1 LPNNA
6 TSLSGD
12 DVISDVI
19 KNAVYSKEGH
29 LTKAFQTEKNMTLQ
43 VNC

>member
-1 LPNNA
+1 LFR
-6 TSLSGD
+6 GD

-19 KNAVYSKEGH
+19 KNAVYRKRLT
-29 LTKAFQTEKNMTLQ
+29 LTKAFQKEKNMTVQ